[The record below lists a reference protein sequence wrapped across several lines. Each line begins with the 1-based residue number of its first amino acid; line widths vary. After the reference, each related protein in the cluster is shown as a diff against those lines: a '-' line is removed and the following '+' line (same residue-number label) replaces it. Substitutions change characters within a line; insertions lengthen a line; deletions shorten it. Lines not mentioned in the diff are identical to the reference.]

1 MFYLLLILFWPI
13 PLTVTEI
20 TGASSC
26 PSSSLPDVPAPSTRC
41 PSLLCITSPWTVSSD
56 EKSHQ
61 YNEIFTTT
69 HEQFEL
75 LIEKVNKERNTIL
88 TQLQE
93 AYFNFSVKK
102 KMLNIE
108 NNLIIHINF
117 YWFNILFKFQLQ
129 CWMIE
134 SNKIFLSNQK
144 WPISPTARVC
154 NYLVDRSTCVLLGF
168 YLLTAVYFFNSLHY
182 MKCIQ
187 LPNRWKVVT
196 PFLIFLHQILLIYI
210 STEKKIVKKISSL
223 SINVLYSETCM
234 MKNLQWDKNYVFQ
247 KF

>member
-1 MFYLLLILFWPI
+1 
-13 PLTVTEI
+13 
-20 TGASSC
+20 
-26 PSSSLPDVPAPSTRC
+26 
-41 PSLLCITSPWTVSSD
+41 
-56 EKSHQ
+56 
-61 YNEIFTTT
+61 
-69 HEQFEL
+69 
-75 LIEKVNKERNTIL
+75 
-88 TQLQE
+88 
-93 AYFNFSVKK
+93 
-102 KMLNIE
+102 MLNIE

-154 NYLVDRSTCVLLGF
+154 NYLVDRSTCVLFGF

-196 PFLIFLHQILLIYI
+196 PFLIFLHQILLIFI

>member
-1 MFYLLLILFWPI
+1 
-13 PLTVTEI
+13 
-20 TGASSC
+20 
-26 PSSSLPDVPAPSTRC
+26 
-41 PSLLCITSPWTVSSD
+41 
-56 EKSHQ
+56 
-61 YNEIFTTT
+61 
-69 HEQFEL
+69 
-75 LIEKVNKERNTIL
+75 
-88 TQLQE
+88 
-93 AYFNFSVKK
+93 
-102 KMLNIE
+102 MLNIK

-154 NYLVDRSTCVLLGF
+154 NYLVDRSTCVLFGF

-223 SINVLYSETCM
+223 SKCTVKWKLVWWRISSEIKITFFRSFKSKGSESDSLYLC
-234 MKNLQWDKNYVFQ
+234 KCVCCNYVILWELFRDNFFSTF
-247 KF
+247 KREVLDIRLLY